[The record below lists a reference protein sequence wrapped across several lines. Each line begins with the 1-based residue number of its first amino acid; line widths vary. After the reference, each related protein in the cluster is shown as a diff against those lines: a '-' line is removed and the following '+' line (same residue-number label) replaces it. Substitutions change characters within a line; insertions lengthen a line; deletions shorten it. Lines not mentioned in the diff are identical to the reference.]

1 MSSLPFSCYLRT
13 RSTQTT
19 IKETLCLQTF
29 PNTFVC
35 NVTPHIHPSMAVTL
49 SEQAAHVYGRL
60 SVSGR
65 LSVFLCVHV
74 TMPPPV
80 VQGTEVK

>member
-1 MSSLPFSCYLRT
+1 
-13 RSTQTT
+13 
-19 IKETLCLQTF
+19 
-29 PNTFVC
+29 
-35 NVTPHIHPSMAVTL
+35 MAVTL